1 MNTTTRIAAI
11 ALSFFA
17 AGAALADD
25 PTIEPVVPK
34 TSTVTRAQVQAELAQ
49 ARANGLLLVNDAV
62 GVPAA
67 PLLSQK
73 TRAEVRA
80 ELMEAIAN
88 GDLQYIDLIAKH
100 CKGMDVMGSNVY
112 RGISA
117 RDFFQVVKDKLGV
130 PVIFTEFGSDA
141 FNARTNREDQAM
153 QARYLLGQ
161 WQEIFAQSAGKGRG
175 GNAAGGPAFQ
185 WGGGGG
191 TFKPESLSL
200 MHISE
205 PPRTH

>member
-49 ARANGLLLVNDAV
+49 ARASGLLLVNDAV

-80 ELMEAIAN
+80 ELIEAIAN
-88 GDLQYIDLIAKH
+88 GDLQALNSDNSFDGRVQAKRAAYAA
-100 CKGMDVMGSNVY
+100 MLM
-112 RGISA
+112 A
-117 RDFFQVVKDKLGV
+117 R
-130 PVIFTEFGSDA
+130 
-141 FNARTNREDQAM
+141 
-153 QARYLLGQ
+153 
-161 WQEIFAQSAGKGRG
+161 
-175 GNAAGGPAFQ
+175 AA
-185 WGGGGG
+185 
-191 TFKPESLSL
+191 K
-200 MHISE
+200 
-205 PPRTH
+205 